1 MFPRI
6 ACLVIGYLFGIVQTA
21 YIYGKMNGI
30 DIREHGSGNAGTT
43 NALRVLGKKAGAIV
57 FAGDFL
63 KCFLSIHLVRI
74 VFKNSAPNIL
84 PLLGI
89 YAATG
94 CILGHNFP
102 VQLNFRGGKGIACTA
117 GLLAAFDVRIG
128 IIALLTFLAIVIATR
143 YVSLGSMVIV
153 TEFALF
159 IIVFGQ
165 LGLLEGRVATC
176 YPGFE
181 EKLNG
186 AIVCSTKVA
195 VDGHVITSKGMGTAI
210 DFSLKLIEL
219 LVDKETADKIGAGII
234 YYV

>member
-6 ACLVIGYLFGIVQTA
+6 ACLVIGYLFGICQTA
-21 YIYGKMNGI
+21 YVVGKMNGI

-63 KCFLSIHLVRI
+63 KCFIAIHLVKI
-74 VFKNSAPNIL
+74 IFKSSGADIL
-84 PLLGI
+84 PLLGL

-102 VQLNFRGGKGIACTA
+102 IQLNFRGGKGIACTA
-117 GLLAAFDVRIG
+117 GLLAAFDIRIG
-128 IIALLTFLAIVIATR
+128 LIALITFLAIVIVTR

-159 IIVFGQ
+159 IIIFGQ
-165 LGLLEGRVATC
+165 LGLYHMAQA
-176 YPGFE
+176 P
-181 EKLNG
+181 
-186 AIVCSTKVA
+186 
-195 VDGHVITSKGMGTAI
+195 
-210 DFSLKLIEL
+210 LIEL
-219 LVDKETADKIGAGII
+219 YVLAAFLAGMAI
-234 YYV
+234 YRHRANIVRLLNGTESRIFEKK

>member
-1 MFPRI
+1 MIPRI
-6 ACLVIGYLFGIVQTA
+6 ASLLIGYLFGIVQTA

-63 KCFLSIHLVRI
+63 KCFIAIHFVQLI
-74 VFKNSAPNIL
+74 FKNSASDIL
-84 PLLGI
+84 PLIGLYG
-89 YAATG
+89 ATG

-128 IIALLTFLAIVIATR
+128 VIALLTFLAIVILTR
-143 YVSLGSMVIV
+143 FVSLGSMVIV

-159 IIVFGQ
+159 IIIFGQ
-165 LGLLEGRVATC
+165 LGLYHMTQE
-176 YPGFE
+176 P
-181 EKLNG
+181 
-186 AIVCSTKVA
+186 
-195 VDGHVITSKGMGTAI
+195 
-210 DFSLKLIEL
+210 LIEL
-219 LVDKETADKIGAGII
+219 YALAAFLAGMAI
-234 YYV
+234 YRHRANIVRLLSGTENRIFEKK

>member
-1 MFPRI
+1 MLPRI
-6 ACLVIGYLFGIVQTA
+6 ASLVIGYLFGIIQTA

-63 KCFLSIHLVRI
+63 KCFIAIHFVQLI
-74 VFKNSAPNIL
+74 FKNSASDIL
-84 PLLGI
+84 PLIGLYG
-89 YAATG
+89 ATG

-128 IIALLTFLAIVIATR
+128 VIALLTFLAIVILTR

-165 LGLLEGRVATC
+165 LGLYHMAQE
-176 YPGFE
+176 P
-181 EKLNG
+181 
-186 AIVCSTKVA
+186 
-195 VDGHVITSKGMGTAI
+195 
-210 DFSLKLIEL
+210 LIEL
-219 LVDKETADKIGAGII
+219 YALAAFLAGMAI
-234 YYV
+234 YRHRANIVRLLSGTENRIFEKK

>member
-1 MFPRI
+1 MIPRI
-6 ACLVIGYLFGIVQTA
+6 ASLVIGYLFGIIQTA

-63 KCFLSIHLVRI
+63 KCFLAIHLVQI
-74 VFKNSAPNIL
+74 IFKNSAADIL
-84 PLLGI
+84 PLIGLYG
-89 YAATG
+89 ATG

-128 IIALLTFLAIVIATR
+128 VIALLTFLAIVIVTR

-165 LGLLEGRVATC
+165 LGLYHMAQAPLIEMYVLAAFLAGMAIYRHRANIVRL
-176 YPGFE
+176 
-181 EKLNG
+181 LNG
-186 AIVCSTKVA
+186 TENRIFEK
-195 VDGHVITSKGMGTAI
+195 K
-210 DFSLKLIEL
+210 
-219 LVDKETADKIGAGII
+219 
-234 YYV
+234 

>member
-1 MFPRI
+1 MLPRI
-6 ACLVIGYLFGIVQTA
+6 ASLVIGYLFGIIQTA

-63 KCFLSIHLVRI
+63 KCFIAIHFVQLI
-74 VFKNSAPNIL
+74 FKNSASDIL
-84 PLLGI
+84 PLIGLYG
-89 YAATG
+89 ATG

-128 IIALLTFLAIVIATR
+128 VIALLTFLAIVILTR

-165 LGLLEGRVATC
+165 LGLYHMAQE
-176 YPGFE
+176 P
-181 EKLNG
+181 
-186 AIVCSTKVA
+186 
-195 VDGHVITSKGMGTAI
+195 
-210 DFSLKLIEL
+210 LIEL
-219 LVDKETADKIGAGII
+219 YALAAFLASMAI
-234 YYV
+234 YRHRANIVRLLSGTENRIFEKK

>member
-1 MFPRI
+1 MIPRI
-6 ACLVIGYLFGIVQTA
+6 ASLVIGYLFGIVQTA

-63 KCFLSIHLVRI
+63 KCFLAIHLVQI
-74 VFKNSAPNIL
+74 IFKNSAADIL
-84 PLLGI
+84 PLIGLYG
-89 YAATG
+89 ATG

-128 IIALLTFLAIVIATR
+128 VIALLTFLAIVIATR
-143 YVSLGSMVIV
+143 YGSLGSMVIV
-153 TEFALF
+153 TDFALF

-165 LGLLEGRVATC
+165 LGIYHMAQA
-176 YPGFE
+176 P
-181 EKLNG
+181 
-186 AIVCSTKVA
+186 
-195 VDGHVITSKGMGTAI
+195 
-210 DFSLKLIEL
+210 LIEL
-219 LVDKETADKIGAGII
+219 YVLAAFLAGMAI
-234 YYV
+234 YRHRANIVRLLNGTENRIFEKK

>member
-1 MFPRI
+1 MIPRI
-6 ACLVIGYLFGIVQTA
+6 ASLVIGYLFGIIQSA

-63 KCFLSIHLVRI
+63 KCFIAIYLVQFIFR
-74 VFKNSAPNIL
+74 NSAADIL
-84 PLLGI
+84 PLVGI
-89 YAATG
+89 YGATG

-128 IIALLTFLAIVIATR
+128 IIALITFLAIVIATR

-159 IIVFGQ
+159 IIIFGQ
-165 LGLLEGRVATC
+165 LGFYHMAQSSLIEMYVLVIFLAGMAIYRHRANIVRL
-176 YPGFE
+176 
-181 EKLNG
+181 LNG
-186 AIVCSTKVA
+186 T
-195 VDGHVITSKGMGTAI
+195 
-210 DFSLKLIEL
+210 EN
-219 LVDKETADKIGAGII
+219 KIFAKK
-234 YYV
+234 

>member
-6 ACLVIGYLFGIVQTA
+6 ASLVIGYLFGIIQSA

-63 KCFLSIHLVRI
+63 KCFISIHLVRLI
-74 VFKNSAPNIL
+74 FKNSAPDIL

-128 IIALLTFLAIVIATR
+128 IIALLTFLAIVIVTR

-153 TEFALF
+153 TEFAIF

-165 LGLLEGRVATC
+165 LGLYHMAQAPLIEMYVIAAFLAGMAIYRHRANIVRL
-176 YPGFE
+176 
-181 EKLNG
+181 LNG
-186 AIVCSTKVA
+186 TENRIFEK
-195 VDGHVITSKGMGTAI
+195 K
-210 DFSLKLIEL
+210 
-219 LVDKETADKIGAGII
+219 
-234 YYV
+234 

>member
-1 MFPRI
+1 MLPRI
-6 ACLVIGYLFGIVQTA
+6 ASLIIGYLFGIIQTA

-63 KCFLSIHLVRI
+63 KCFIAIHFVQLI
-74 VFKNSAPNIL
+74 FKNSASDIL
-84 PLLGI
+84 PLIGLYG
-89 YAATG
+89 ATG

-128 IIALLTFLAIVIATR
+128 VIALLTFLAIVILTR

-165 LGLLEGRVATC
+165 LGLYHMAQE
-176 YPGFE
+176 P
-181 EKLNG
+181 
-186 AIVCSTKVA
+186 
-195 VDGHVITSKGMGTAI
+195 
-210 DFSLKLIEL
+210 LIEL
-219 LVDKETADKIGAGII
+219 YALAAFLAGMAI
-234 YYV
+234 YRHRANIVRLLSGTENRIFEKK

>member
-1 MFPRI
+1 MIPRI
-6 ACLVIGYLFGIVQTA
+6 ASLVIGYLFGIIQTA
-21 YIYGKMNGI
+21 YIFGKMNGI

-63 KCFLSIHLVRI
+63 KCFLAIHLVQI
-74 VFKNSAPNIL
+74 IFKNSAADIL
-84 PLLGI
+84 PLIGLYG
-89 YAATG
+89 ATG

-128 IIALLTFLAIVIATR
+128 VIALLTFLAIVIATR

-165 LGLLEGRVATC
+165 LGLYHMAQAPLIEMYVLAAFLAGMAIYRHRANIVRL
-176 YPGFE
+176 
-181 EKLNG
+181 LNG
-186 AIVCSTKVA
+186 TENRIFEK
-195 VDGHVITSKGMGTAI
+195 K
-210 DFSLKLIEL
+210 
-219 LVDKETADKIGAGII
+219 
-234 YYV
+234 